1 MHTHLMSLY
10 KKITAVI
17 ILILFSFVLL
27 TPTVNALNY
36 DPKLRKSVIK
46 PNGDGDPWDVPKVA
60 EIEPDN
66 NRFSRILN
74 YSIFGFTSYFYF
86 KFGWDFD
93 ILEFSG
99 RQTPS
104 SAPIG
109 SK

>member
-36 DPKLRKSVIK
+36 DPKLRKTIIK
-46 PNGDGDPWDVPKVA
+46 PNGDGDPWEV
-60 EIEPDN
+60 E
-66 NRFSRILN
+66 RIN
-74 YSIFGFTSYFYF
+74 DPPTYFYSSIIYYF
-86 KFGWDFD
+86 NLFIIKT
-93 ILEFSG
+93 LEKPHIINIEKEQYSG